1 MPAMHFGTAMSLV
14 VGSDN
19 ADHLSHAASFKG
31 YMTLQT
37 GKLGQVIS
45 LSKMSVRD
53 MRTFTALRA
62 FDRYQEAHAY
72 TIAGARRDAQNTL
85 LLGEP
90 VIGKRT

>member
-1 MPAMHFGTAMSLV
+1 MPAMHFGTAMSLA

-45 LSKMSVRD
+45 LSKM
-53 MRTFTALRA
+53 FCA
-62 FDRYQEAHAY
+62 
-72 TIAGARRDAQNTL
+72 
-85 LLGEP
+85 
-90 VIGKRT
+90 